1 MTYMSDRPTDTH
13 RRLLTLDAEILEES
27 DHGWKVK
34 LKDGR
39 TVSLPATTCHV
50 TGKASGA
57 NHGTRRI
64 CVPAGVVDRHNL
76 HKWVK

>member
-13 RRLLTLDAEILEES
+13 RRLLNLDADILEES

-39 TVSLPATTCHV
+39 TISLPATTCHV
-50 TGKASGA
+50 TRD
-57 NHGTRRI
+57 RRI
-64 CVPAGVVDRHNL
+64 LVPAGVVDRHGL